1 MRLTSWNL
9 LHGLATPVEGS
20 HLPQKKSDLLLNLS
34 LEKLNPE
41 ILGLQEVDFHL
52 PRSNSENQVEAAAKE
67 IGAIYWAFAPCVIGS
82 PDEKWTPVGREHLNL
97 VTNENSESVGIQPGY
112 GIGMVSKIPVKSWH
126 RLELRR
132 SPLGIL
138 MVLPVNGKLKR
149 MYIRDHPRCA
159 IAAVLENGWMVINT
173 HLSFVPIFNLAQLLK
188 IKRWVK
194 SLPIR
199 DKGKVIVMGD
209 LNLPWDF
216 FAKGFNWNSLAKQ
229 KTFPSWK
236 PKIQFDYILSQKV
249 TSEDVS
255 HTPSTLMT
263 ANGISD
269 HLPLTVDVEVD

>member
-1 MRLTSWNL
+1 MKS
-9 LHGLATPVEGS
+9 GL
-20 HLPQKKSDLLLNLS
+20 
-34 LEKLNPE
+34 
-41 ILGLQEVDFHL
+41 
-52 PRSNSENQVEAAAKE
+52 
-67 IGAIYWAFAPCVIGS
+67 
-82 PDEKWTPVGREHLNL
+82 PVGREHLNL

-173 HLSFVPIFNLAQLLK
+173 HLSFVPIFNLTQLLK

-199 DKGKVIVMGD
+199 DKEKVIVMGD

-236 PKIQFDYILSQKV
+236 PQNPIRLHTLAKSNVRRCEPYSFDINDSKWNQRSSTHLLLMWRL
-249 TSEDVS
+249 TSY
-255 HTPSTLMT
+255 L
-263 ANGISD
+263 GCGG
-269 HLPLTVDVEVD
+269 